1 MKRSHLSLRIA
12 APAAAIVL
20 AGLTAT
26 ACAPSTSSNAGSNQD
41 SKSGTVRVW
50 LFREV
55 NNSPKEKVVKE
66 AVAEFTKKHSGSR
79 VDVTYIPIDT
89 RAEKMKAAFNDP
101 KSAPDVVE
109 FGNTD
114 TAGYVNDGGLA
125 DITAEFGK
133 WKDAKQVTAS
143 VKESVSVGGK
153 VYGVPW
159 FVGVRALYYRTDI
172 FKELGLEP
180 PTTQDELKAAARK
193 IRAEHPDMFG
203 ISAGAKNVYG
213 MLPFLWSAGG
223 DLAKK
228 DGDSY
233 TAAIDSAAS
242 RKGLKAYT
250 DLITKDICPPAQCA
264 ELGGDAGVQAFA
276 AGKAGMAIGGD
287 YSHQAME
294 GGVVKGKYAVV
305 PLPGPKKGVIPPAFA
320 GGNNLGV
327 MKSTSHRTLAVEF
340 VELLGGANYQ
350 SKMFDAMGNMPA
362 LSDVQEKVADKAP
375 FTKPFVRTL
384 TSGTAFVPV
393 TPAWGKIDST
403 GVIPTMMQEIVSGR
417 KSVDA
422 ATADAAGKM
431 DAAFS
436 SAG

>member
-1 MKRSHLSLRIA
+1 MKRSSLSLRLA
-12 APAAAIVL
+12 APAAALVL

-26 ACAPSTSSNAGSNQD
+26 ACAPSTSSNSESTKD
-41 SKSGTVRVW
+41 SKSGTIRVW

-55 NNSPKEKVVKE
+55 NNAPKEKVVKE
-66 AVAEFTKKHSGSR
+66 AVAEFTKKHSDTR
-79 VDVTYIPIDT
+79 VDVTYIPIET

-101 KSAPDVVE
+101 KSAPDAVE

-133 WKDAKQVTAS
+133 WGDAKSVTAS
-143 VKESVSVGGK
+143 VKEAVSVGGK

-159 FVGVRALYYRTDI
+159 YVGVRALYYRTDI
-172 FKELGLEP
+172 FKELGLKP
-180 PTTQDELKAAARK
+180 PATQGELATAARR

-203 ISAGAKNVYG
+203 ISVGAKNVYG

-223 DLAKK
+223 DLAEKR
-228 DGDSY
+228 GDTY

-242 RKGLKAYT
+242 RKGLKTYT
-250 DLITKDICPPAQCA
+250 DLIAKDSCPPQQCA
-264 ELGGDAGVQAFA
+264 ELGGDAGVQTFA
-276 AGKAGMAIGGD
+276 GGKAGMAVGGD
-287 YSHQAME
+287 FSRQAME
-294 GGVVKGKYAVV
+294 DGAVKGKYAVV
-305 PLPGPKKGVIPPAFA
+305 PLPGVEKGVISPAFA

-327 MKSTSHRTLAVEF
+327 MRGTTHRTLAVDF
-340 VELLGGANYQ
+340 VELLGGAAYQ

-362 LSDVQEKVADKAP
+362 LTDVQEKVAEKAP
-375 FTKPFVRTL
+375 FTKPFVDTL
-384 TSGTAFVPV
+384 KSGTKFVPV
-393 TPAWGKIDST
+393 TPAWSKIDSEAM
-403 GVIPTMMQEIVSGR
+403 IPTMMQEIVSGR

-422 ATADAAGKM
+422 ATADAAKKM